1 MKLTLSVAAFA
12 SVAAAASLF
21 NGFSYN
27 PKQLTTGECPTVDTV
42 KSDLKVLSQ
51 YTNQVRIY
59 SVNDCNQG
67 EPVLRAME
75 NTDWKVQLGLW
86 VSEVE
91 DVYKKDRDEL
101 LRLASVFDFKKQ
113 VSAVIVGNEAI
124 YRKEQT
130 SAQVAAKVREV
141 KAALTKIGLGSIPV
155 TVSETWPYYDK
166 TLIDAVDYVNVHAF
180 PFWEGTHIDQAQDKM
195 FGHIY
200 DIQNLAAGKKVV
212 VGETGWPDGGAN
224 YGDAEPS
231 LKNEQRYMKEF
242 ICRANIEKIDYIWF
256 SAFDEAWKPVT
267 NASDVETHWG
277 VLKGDKSPK
286 FAAPMY
292 DCKGFVPNSK
302 SDAESSVGE
311 DSVDEEDGSAS
322 GSAHHSGSKSG
333 SKGGSGNKS
342 DSEQG
347 SIGDDDEDVEES
359 ESGASGHKNSDEDSD
374 SSSAWALKAMSIPA
388 AAAVIVA
395 ASFF

>member
-1 MKLTLSVAAFA
+1 M
-12 SVAAAASLF
+12 F
-21 NGFSYN
+21 NGLSYN

-42 KSDLKVLSQ
+42 KDDLKVLSA

-75 NTDWKVQLGLW
+75 NTSWKVQLGLW

-91 DVYKKDRDEL
+91 EVYEKDRDEL
-101 LRLASVFDFKKQ
+101 IRLAGVFDFKKQ

-124 YRKEQT
+124 YREEQT
-130 SAQVAAKVREV
+130 SAQMAAKVKDV
-141 KAALTKIGLGSIPV
+141 KAALAKVGLSSIPV

-180 PFWEGTHIDQAQDKM
+180 PFWEGTKIEDAQDKM

-200 DIQNLAAGKKVV
+200 DMQKLAGNKKVV
-212 VGETGWPDGGAN
+212 VGETGWPDAGGN
-224 YGDAEPS
+224 YEDAVPS
-231 LKNEQRYMKEF
+231 LKNEHQYMKEF
-242 ICRANIEKIDYIWF
+242 ICRANLEKIEYIWF

-277 VLKGDKSPK
+277 ILKGDKKPK
-286 FAAPMY
+286 FDSPMY
-292 DCKGFVPNSK
+292 DCSGFVPNSK
-302 SDAESSVGE
+302 P
-311 DSVDEEDGSAS
+311 
-322 GSAHHSGSKSG
+322 
-333 SKGGSGNKS
+333 
-342 DSEQG
+342 
-347 SIGDDDEDVEES
+347 
-359 ESGASGHKNSDEDSD
+359 SD
-374 SSSAWALKAMSIPA
+374 SSSADSEDSSEVENGSEAGDGSDEHSGHGSGSKHSGHDDSEEGEVEDDSEEELGSEDGSESESESSGALSLSSLTFPVA
-388 AAAVIVA
+388 AIVVAA

>member
-1 MKLTLSVAAFA
+1 MKSALSAAAVLA
-12 SVAAAASLF
+12 SVASAAMF
-21 NGFSYN
+21 NGLSYN
-27 PKQLTTGECPTVDTV
+27 PKQLTSGECPTVDTV
-42 KSDLKVLSQ
+42 KDDLKVLSA

-75 NTDWKVQLGLW
+75 NTNWKVQLGLW

-91 DVYKKDRDEL
+91 EVYQKDRDEL
-101 LRLASVFDFKKQ
+101 IRLAGVFDFKKQ

-130 SAQVAAKVREV
+130 SAQVAAKVKEV
-141 KAALTKIGLGSIPV
+141 KAALAKAGLSSIPV

-166 TLIDAVDYVNVHAF
+166 TLVDAVDYVNVHAF
-180 PFWEGTHIDQAQDKM
+180 PFWEGTKIEDAQDKV

-200 DIQNLAAGKKVV
+200 DIQNLAGNKKVV
-212 VGETGWPDGGAN
+212 VGETGWPDAGGN
-224 YGDAEPS
+224 YDDAVPS
-231 LKNEQRYMKEF
+231 LKNEHQYMKEF
-242 ICRANIEKIDYIWF
+242 ICRANLEKIEYIWF

-277 VLKGDKSPK
+277 ILKGDKSPK
-286 FAAPMY
+286 FESPMY
-292 DCKGFVPNSK
+292 DCSGFVPNSK
-302 SDAESSVGE
+302 HT
-311 DSVDEEDGSAS
+311 DSS
-322 GSAHHSGSKSG
+322 GSDEASDSSDKNSGAGSGSKHSSG
-333 SKGGSGNKS
+333 G

-347 SIGDDDEDVEES
+347 EVGNDPEEEELGSEDNGKSHNTDDKS
-359 ESGASGHKNSDEDSD
+359 EFE
-374 SSSAWALKAMSIPA
+374 SSSALSLKSMTFPA
-388 AAAVIVA
+388 AAIALAA